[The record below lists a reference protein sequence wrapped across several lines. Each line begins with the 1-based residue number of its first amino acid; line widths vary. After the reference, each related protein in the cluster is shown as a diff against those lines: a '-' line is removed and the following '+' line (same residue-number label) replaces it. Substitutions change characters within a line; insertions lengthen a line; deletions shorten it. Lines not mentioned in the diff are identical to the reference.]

1 MNTYAYIGPF
11 TELLPMEGLSLKGGL
26 REESLKVLH
35 HQGILVKDGT
45 VLEIDDHSR
54 LISKAR
60 EVGAEITI
68 IDTPVVALPGF
79 IDCHTH
85 ICFSGS
91 RAGDYALRNAGSTYL
106 EISKA
111 GGGIWDTVTK
121 TRQASEEEL
130 TLGIIAR
137 AEKHLAQG
145 VTTIEV
151 KSGYGLQVEE
161 ELKMLRAIRNAGLSL
176 SVDLVSTCL
185 AAHMHPRDFKGSGKE
200 YLEMLGEELLRKI
213 KAKGL
218 SKRVDAFIEEG
229 AFSPSDITP
238 YFKKARAL
246 DFDITV
252 HADQF
257 TTGGSQVAI
266 DFQAIS
272 ADHLEA
278 STSKEIAALGKSN
291 VVAVALPGA
300 SLGLGCGFTPARD
313 LLDAGACL
321 AIASDHN
328 PGSAPMGQ
336 LLTQAAILGAKE
348 KLNTAEVFAGIT
360 FRAAAALN
368 LNDRGILAKGK
379 LADLV
384 LFPTS
389 DHREI
394 LYHQGSLQPMYTIKK
409 GKVIYPKPEA

>member
-1 MNTYAYIGPF
+1 
-11 TELLPMEGLSLKGGL
+11 
-26 REESLKVLH
+26 
-35 HQGILVKDGT
+35 
-45 VLEIDDHSR
+45 
-54 LISKAR
+54 
-60 EVGAEITI
+60 
-68 IDTPVVALPGF
+68 
-79 IDCHTH
+79 
-85 ICFSGS
+85 
-91 RAGDYALRNAGSTYL
+91 
-106 EISKA
+106 
-111 GGGIWDTVTK
+111 
-121 TRQASEEEL
+121 
-130 TLGIIAR
+130 
-137 AEKHLAQG
+137 
-145 VTTIEV
+145 
-151 KSGYGLQVEE
+151 
-161 ELKMLRAIRNAGLSL
+161 ML
-176 SVDLVSTCL
+176 
-185 AAHMHPRDFKGSGKE
+185 PRDFKGSGKA
-200 YLEMLGEELLRKI
+200 YLEMLGEELLPKI
-213 KAKGL
+213 KAEGL

-229 AFSPSDITP
+229 AFAPSDITP
-238 YFKKARAL
+238 YFKKARAQG
-246 DFDITV
+246 FDITV

-278 STSKEIAALGKSN
+278 STSKEIVALGKSN

-300 SLGLGCGFTPARD
+300 SLGLGCGFAPARD

-336 LLTQAAILGAKE
+336 LLIQAAILGAME